1 MCESFE
7 KKSEFNAKTIHHI
20 AEVTNYCNAMER
32 VLILMNA
39 AMCCC
44 KEMGITINIKKN
56 TLHTADK
63 IFVTMAA
70 FGFHK
75 EEPEAGQY
83 VFTLLSG
90 DDGEINP
97 DITSFIKH
105 IENYCDGN
113 VPDEVQKQIDCF
125 VEKFNMD
132 QIKETNDQCVT
143 DMINELTPKI
153 YYEAKTHGHVYID
166 VPDYEFTKTKKFMD
180 KTYVRN
186 HVIHYFEK
194 QKFSIVPLKDSVY
207 GFKILW

>member
-7 KKSEFNAKTIHHI
+7 KKSEFNAKVMHHI
-20 AEVTNYCNAMER
+20 AEATNYCDEMER

-44 KEMGITINIKKN
+44 NELGITINIKKN

-63 IFVTMAA
+63 IFETMAS
-70 FGFHK
+70 FGFHR
-75 EEPEAGQY
+75 EEPDAGQY
-83 VFTLLSG
+83 VFTLLTG

-97 DITSFIKH
+97 DVTFFVKH
-105 IENYCDGN
+105 IEGYCEDN
-113 VPDEVQKQIDCF
+113 VPDKIQKQLDCF
-125 VEKFNMD
+125 VEKFD
-132 QIKETNDQCVT
+132 IDKIKEANDKCAIN
-143 DMINELTPKI
+143 MINELIPKI
-153 YYEAKTHGHVYID
+153 YDAAKIHGYVGLD
-166 VPDYEFTKTKKFMD
+166 VTDYEFTKNNESVD
-180 KTYVRN
+180 KCYVRK